1 MLTREQR
8 RALFDAMP
16 EDLRAFAM
24 ALLHTGARPGEIAAA
39 TVSAFD
45 HAAGRLVLDGKTGRR
60 EVALSTAARAFFA
73 MQARDKIGNA
83 PLLTNSYTNARWTAA
98 QWTVAFRVAREIA
111 GVPEAVM
118 YCFRHTYISE
128 AIAQGIDVFTVAKL
142 TGTSVAII
150 QSNYG
155 NLTENIVERLDRVV
169 LM

>member
-1 MLTREQR
+1 
-8 RALFDAMP
+8 
-16 EDLRAFAM
+16 
-24 ALLHTGARPGEIAAA
+24 
-39 TVSAFD
+39 
-45 HAAGRLVLDGKTGRR
+45 
-60 EVALSTAARAFFA
+60 
-73 MQARDKIGNA
+73 
-83 PLLTNSYTNARWTAA
+83 
-98 QWTVAFRVAREIA
+98 
-111 GVPEAVM
+111 M